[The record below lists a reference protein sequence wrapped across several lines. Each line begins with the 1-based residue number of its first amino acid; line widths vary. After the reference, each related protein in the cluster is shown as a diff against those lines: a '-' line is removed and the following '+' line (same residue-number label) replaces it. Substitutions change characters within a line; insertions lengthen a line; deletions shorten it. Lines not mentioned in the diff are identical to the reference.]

1 MIVRRLLIA
10 LAVLIALTAIAAGVS
25 PRPGTESGSTPQ
37 AAPAAGG
44 VAEELDLTLS
54 TTAKGAERDLEASVG
69 DTVRLTVEGDEVD
82 SVELGDLEIAP
93 LDPDSPAVIELLA
106 DDPGRY
112 PIRLLD
118 ADREIGT
125 LEIVG

>member
-25 PRPGTESGSTPQ
+25 TPPGKESGSTPQ

-54 TTAKGAERDLEASVG
+54 TTAKGADRDREASGG
-69 DTVRLTVEGDEVD
+69 DTVRLRVEGDEVD

-93 LDPDSPAVIELLA
+93 LAPDPPAVIELLA
-106 DDPGRY
+106 DEPGRY

-118 ADREIGT
+118 ADREI
-125 LEIVG
+125 